1 MKKSRQCKARRIIL
15 LSSRRMASKI
25 FKVNPRA
32 MPLSKF
38 DDDDFCERVRELYE
52 RKFKIPDRLVKAYDL
67 ASLVR

>member
-1 MKKSRQCKARRIIL
+1 
-15 LSSRRMASKI
+15 MASKI

-52 RKFKIPDRLVKAYDL
+52 RKFKIPDRLVRAYDL